1 MIKFINQP
9 KLSGHEVD
17 KALDEA
23 RVYLVPKIE
32 EFVSSHSMFKGDD
45 INISFFHTGVSSL
58 VCLIDSESNKYIL
71 KMKLRPSKV
80 NMEASFLK
88 KWEDINIKV
97 PRIYE
102 VGYIEDYNYIL
113 MEYISSDILTKVYTT
128 EELISKNI
136 FFEMGQILR
145 KMHTLKSNG
154 FGAWNEN
161 EKSKYKTFKEWLDSD
176 TGIQNQIRYTK
187 ENNLLPEEIFG
198 SFKEKINLIIDFIN
212 KDKISTYCHFDFSP
226 NNMLATEPI
235 TIFDPVCLVNHP
247 YIDLAKS
254 VIQSIANCRDS
265 RCSKQIIDGY
275 FKSNKELLDREV
287 FKACLLFITYIKF
300 PYWHKKG
307 YKDII
312 EMEKDFL
319 LKEMI

>member
-1 MIKFINQP
+1 MIKFLNQP

-23 RVYLVPKIE
+23 RVYLIPKIE
-32 EFVSSHSMFKGDD
+32 EFVSSHSMFKGNN

-58 VCLIDSESNKYIL
+58 VCLIESESNKYIL
-71 KMKLRPSKV
+71 KMKLRPSNV

-88 KWEDINIKV
+88 KWEELNVKV
-97 PRIYE
+97 PHIEE

-113 MEYISSDILTKVYTT
+113 MEFINEEILTKKYNT

-145 KMHTLKSNG
+145 KIHTLKTDG
-154 FGAWNEN
+154 FGACDEN
-161 EKSKYKTFKEWLDSD
+161 EKAKYKTFKEWLDND
-176 TGIQNQIRYTK
+176 TGIQNQIRYAK

-198 SFKEKINLIIDFIN
+198 SFQEKINLIIDFIN
-212 KDKISTYCHFDFSP
+212 KDKVSTYCHFDFSP
-226 NNMLATEPI
+226 NNILATEPI

-254 VIQSIANCRDS
+254 VIQSIANCHDS

-275 FKSNKELLDREV
+275 FNSNKELLDREV

-300 PYWHKKG
+300 PYWHKKN
-307 YKDII
+307 YKDILDI
-312 EMEKDFL
+312 ERDFL
-319 LKEMI
+319 LNNNF